1 MSGRYEKRITCTDE
15 ARNAWLFELY
25 DHGQVIVRERFDE
38 MLQEEI
44 DELKDR
50 FIANCDLLIEARA
63 KN

>member
-1 MSGRYEKRITCTDE
+1 MSARYEKRITCTDE

-25 DHGQVIVRERFDE
+25 DYGQVIVRERFDE
-38 MLQEEI
+38 KQQEEI

-63 KN
+63 